1 MKPSE
6 TEELK
11 PPATEVGILGWMKH
25 HLFNGA
31 FSSIS
36 TIVVFLVAV
45 KLVPPIIQWAFI
57 DSVWFTSGKECY
69 EVSGACWSV
78 VTQNIRFNIFG
89 YFPYAEHWRPLVAM
103 LILFGMLYNSRDWQN
118 WHRKLG
124 YAWVIALFTMAYLMK
139 GGGLSY
145 YIISLLVLVCIL
157 TYDSEKQL
165 WLKRAGLLCLIIAA
179 VVLISMGILGTLAYF
194 EFSGFYFDE
203 LSSVPTTKWS
213 GLPLTLLLSFFG
225 ILASYPLGVMLA
237 LGRQSK
243 MPIIK
248 SLCVVYIELI
258 RGVPLITMLFMSSV
272 MFPLFLPEGVTID
285 VVLRAQVAIILF
297 TAAYIAE
304 VVRGGLQAIDSGQYE
319 AAESLGLPY
328 YQKMRLIIL
337 PQALKIV
344 IPPSVGILIS
354 AFKDTS
360 LVVIIGLFDI
370 LNTTKTILTEPEWT
384 GFSTEAYIFI
394 ALIYYVCCL
403 TMSQYSRRIEKELEY
418 HADV

>member
-1 MKPSE
+1 MKSSE
-6 TEELK
+6 TEVLK
-11 PPATEVGILGWMKH
+11 PPATEVGLLGWIKH
-25 HLFNGA
+25 HLFNGV
-31 FSSIS
+31 FSSIA
-36 TIVVFLVAV
+36 TIVVIILAI
-45 KLVPPIIQWAFI
+45 KLVPSFIQWAFI
-57 DSVWFTSGKECY
+57 DSLWFSTGKECH
-69 EVSGACWSV
+69 ESAGACWSV

-89 YFPYAEHWRPLVAM
+89 YFPYAEQWRPLIAII
-103 LILFGMLYNSRDWQN
+103 ILFGMLFHSRDWQG
-118 WHRKLG
+118 WDKKLG
-124 YAWVIALFTMAYLMK
+124 YTWIVALFIMAYLMK
-139 GGGLSY
+139 GGSLIYYLS
-145 YIISLLVLVCIL
+145 
-157 TYDSEKQL
+157 TM
-165 WLKRAGLLCLIIAA
+165 
-179 VVLISMGILGTLAYF
+179 VVLITLVTYNEEWQKWLKKMALLWIVLSASISLILG
-194 EFSGFYFDE
+194 FSYEG
-203 LSSVPTTKWS
+203 LSSVTTTLWS

-225 ILASYPLGVMLA
+225 ILASYPLGIALA

-272 MFPLFLPEGVTID
+272 MFPLFLPEGITID

-304 VVRGGLQAIDSGQYE
+304 VVRGGLQAIDKGQYE
-319 AAESLGLPY
+319 AAESIGLNY
-328 YQKMRLIIL
+328 FQKMRLIIL

-384 GFSTEAYIFI
+384 GFSTEAYLFI

-418 HADV
+418 RADL